1 MEERTSLEEPT
12 PQEQPT
18 EVTRTRWLFWQRDW
32 ILVVTIVVVLI
43 ADQLTKFAVKGTL
56 RLGESWPSDGLIRVT
71 HGANTGT
78 AFGLLPNQTLFLI
91 FASIIAIGFLVYFYR
106 AYALPRPIL
115 RLAIGLQ
122 LGGAFGNLFDRVAFG
137 SVTDFIDVG
146 WWPIFN
152 IADSSICVGMTTLI
166 VVLLLFDRKPA
177 EEPAL
182 ETAKQRK
189 HRTQQPAKRAMSRV
203 LTFES
208 DAKGERLDRFLDSR
222 CPDLSRS
229 RIQALITEGSA
240 TLDGKP
246 AKPSARIQEGQVIV
260 LNIPDPVESALKPQ
274 RIPLSIVYEDRD
286 LLVVDKPAGM
296 TVHPAPGHPDG
307 TLVNAV
313 LAHCPDLQGIG
324 GTVRPRHCASL
335 GQGHIGADGRRKKRP
350 HSPHAERPTQK
361 TQIHKSV
368 LSAHSR

>member
-1 MEERTSLEEPT
+1 ML
-12 PQEQPT
+12 
-18 EVTRTRWLFWQRDW
+18 
-32 ILVVTIVVVLI
+32 TIVTVLI

-56 RLGESWPSDGLIRVT
+56 RLGESWPSDGLIRIT

-78 AFGLLPNQTLFLI
+78 AFGLLPNQTIFLI

-182 ETAKQRK
+182 ETPNSENIGHSSQRSE
-189 HRTQQPAKRAMSRV
+189 P
-203 LTFES
+203 
-208 DAKGERLDRFLDSR
+208 
-222 CPDLSRS
+222 
-229 RIQALITEGSA
+229 
-240 TLDGKP
+240 
-246 AKPSARIQEGQVIV
+246 
-260 LNIPDPVESALKPQ
+260 
-274 RIPLSIVYEDRD
+274 
-286 LLVVDKPAGM
+286 
-296 TVHPAPGHPDG
+296 
-307 TLVNAV
+307 
-313 LAHCPDLQGIG
+313 
-324 GTVRPRHCASL
+324 
-335 GQGHIGADGRRKKRP
+335 
-350 HSPHAERPTQK
+350 
-361 TQIHKSV
+361 
-368 LSAHSR
+368 